1 MSGIPSS
8 SSSSSSS
15 SGEVNTISDDWQ
27 GHSTSI
33 LQVESLSSYD
43 SSVNASSPSSSS
55 SSSSFPSEQG
65 AISQFVSI
73 DESGLVIF
81 WITSNRH
88 KVTSTAH
95 DDDLQRSPWSGIVL
109 MQTRQID
116 TNKHILYTPRSSAD
130 YYYSSPSTN
139 KKQQSGSSIS
149 SSSSSSS
156 SSTEEGV
163 LLHVSDKSIINKG
176 CPVQGNASFAII
188 PHDVSTLLVYRSE
201 GSIFKVSRF
210 GHPDPPHILQRV
222 RTNHTDIDIVENNDI
237 ISSSSSSRSKS
248 GKHKESLHNKRNP
261 EINYFSPVSCMHV
274 RPPIASTHRVVDN
287 DVDVAHDKAE
297 SKKKN
302 EEDDRRSSSS
312 SSHTTNS
319 MNNIS
324 STSPLMLVGRFD
336 GTVDLFELDTEHPI
350 QSWNLVDLSIDIQ
363 QHQSSNKKDIKSE
376 VVVVVVVMVRWCP
389 NRAASFFVAD
399 SNGLIYYF
407 DLNRYSSKPVYI
419 EAVTVASSLSTGC
432 IDLSTSSCLRHG
444 GGGSSSSDGQQF
456 NIIFSV
462 KNKKSNGDSIKCKQ
476 VNRNIVK
483 QTGVELSHEEK
494 QFRASLH
501 NLSVNK
507 IIAQSV
513 TFIPDVSNNDSK

>member
-1 MSGIPSS
+1 MEELRIERGLRKPCYSTNLSYVSGAPSS
-8 SSSSSSS
+8 DLSS
-15 SGEVNTISDDWQ
+15 SDDWQ
-27 GHSTSI
+27 GHSSSI

-43 SSVNASSPSSSS
+43 SSVNASPLL
-55 SSSSFPSEQG
+55 SFPSEQG

-88 KVTSTAH
+88 KMTSTTQ

-116 TNKHILYTPRSSAD
+116 TNKNILYTHRLNNNNAWSSQTD
-130 YYYSSPSTN
+130 YYSPSTN
-139 KKQQSGSSIS
+139 KKQQSGSGSGSDNNS
-149 SSSSSSS
+149 SFPS
-156 SSTEEGV
+156 EGGV
-163 LLHVSDKSIINKG
+163 VHVSDKSINKG
-176 CPVQGNASFAII
+176 CPVQGNASLAII

-237 ISSSSSSRSKS
+237 RSSSSSSSKS
-248 GKHKESLHNKRNP
+248 GKQKQLPHSKRNP

-274 RPPIASTHRVVDN
+274 RPPITSPNRLDVV
-287 DVDVAHDKAE
+287 HDQQAE
-297 SKKKN
+297 SKI
-302 EEDDRRSSSS
+302 D
-312 SSHTTNS
+312 SHTSNS
-319 MNNIS
+319 VNIS
-324 STSPLMLVGRFD
+324 TSALLLVGRFD

-350 QSWNLVDLSIDIQ
+350 QSWNLVDLSIDAE
-363 QHQSSNKKDIKSE
+363 HHKSSKKDIKS
-376 VVVVVVVMVRWCP
+376 VVVVVMVHWCP

-399 SNGLIYYF
+399 SSGLIYYF

-432 IDLSTSSCLRHG
+432 IDLSSCLRRG
-444 GGGSSSSDGQQF
+444 GSSDGQL
-456 NIIFSV
+456 NIVFSV
-462 KNKKSNGDSIKCKQ
+462 KNNKSNGDNIKCKR

-483 QTGVELSHEEK
+483 QTGTELSNEEEL
-494 QFRASLH
+494 FRASLH
-501 NLSVNK
+501 HLSANK

-513 TFIPDVSNNDSK
+513 TFIPVVSNNDSK